1 MAIDGGKRFRK
12 KSKMT
17 KFSVNR
23 MYLPKVLHGLL
34 LLLAMVLVSGC
45 AGQQTRMRSSIVDY
59 LYPEKSETA
68 IEPSIPVLNIPI
80 KVGIAFVPEDSAR
93 SGRSVPYP
101 VFSLS
106 NFSEQRKSELLE
118 RAADHFRKQEF
129 VSSIEVI
136 PSAYLIPGGGFSNL
150 DQIRSMFGV
159 DVIALVSYDQ
169 VQFTDEDMLSLS
181 YWTLIGA
188 YVVSG
193 EKNDTS
199 TLLDTAL
206 YDIKSKKML
215 FRAPGTSVVK
225 GKATAINL
233 SQKLREDS
241 QRSFEV
247 ATVQM
252 IANLDVEL
260 SKFKEK
266 IKNEP
271 EQVKIIK
278 REGYGSQ
285 TGTGSIQFLEIMFM
299 LSISLIIRMSRETS
313 RRA

>member
-1 MAIDGGKRFRK
+1 
-12 KSKMT
+12 MT
-17 KFSVNR
+17 KLNVNH
-23 MYLPKVLHGLL
+23 MYIFKVLHGLL
-34 LLLAMVLVSGC
+34 LLLTIVLVSGC

-93 SGRSVPYP
+93 SVRSAPYP
-101 VFSLS
+101 VLPLS

-225 GKATAINL
+225 GKSTVINL

-241 QRSFEV
+241 QRSFEE

-278 REGYGSQ
+278 REGYSSP
-285 TGTGSIQFLEIMFM
+285 TGTGGIQFLEIMFM
-299 LSISLIIRMSRETS
+299 LSASLVIRMSRQTS

>member
-1 MAIDGGKRFRK
+1 
-12 KSKMT
+12 MT
-17 KFSVNR
+17 KFNVNH
-23 MYLPKVLHGLL
+23 MYIFKVLHGLL
-34 LLLAMVLVSGC
+34 LLLTLVLVSGC
-45 AGQQTRMRSSIVDY
+45 AGQQSRMRSSIVDY

-93 SGRSVPYP
+93 SGRSVPSP

-241 QRSFEV
+241 QRSFEE

-285 TGTGSIQFLEIMFM
+285 TGTGSIRFLEIMFM
-299 LSISLIIRMSRETS
+299 LSVSLVIRMSRETS